1 MIRGAGMAAYRPP
14 SVGSRVGVGSILAIA
29 LFVGYVLVPAA
40 FFSELRTL
48 GVVPPVASIDLA
60 IAGTVLTAFGTAQY
74 LLRPTR
80 AYGPVSIVYALL
92 LLGYLGRLSASSP
105 IALGVRGAAVTVGYG
120 SLIAVASLVPLF
132 GLLGGIAATVEDAT
146 SPGERVQVD
155 FPRPVAWR

>member
-1 MIRGAGMAAYRPP
+1 MAAYRPP

-40 FFSELRTL
+40 FFSELRVL
-48 GVVPPVASIDLA
+48 AVSPPVSSVDLA
-60 IAGTVLTAFGTAQY
+60 IAGSVLTAFGTAQY
-74 LLRPTR
+74 LLKPTR

-92 LLGYLGRLSASSP
+92 LLGYLERLAEGSP
-105 IALGVRGAAVTVGYG
+105 IALGLHGATVTVGYG

-132 GLLGGIAATVEDAT
+132 GLLGGVAATVEDAT
-146 SPGERVQVD
+146 SPGERVRVD